1 MLVGLALMKKVERT
15 NVVVVRNL
23 LQEQE
28 EKRGGMRRDPYT
40 MNVYRKRSCYNC
52 GGFGYIAKHCKSW
65 GIVGQERRIEYRI
78 MRKI

>member
-1 MLVGLALMKKVERT
+1 MKKVERT
-15 NVVVVRNL
+15 NTVVVRNP

-28 EKRGGMRRDPYT
+28 ERREGMRRDPYA

-52 GGFGYIAKHCKSW
+52 GGFGHIARHCKSW

-78 MRKI
+78 IRKI

>member
-1 MLVGLALMKKVERT
+1 MKKVERT

-28 EKRGGMRRDPYT
+28 ERRGGMRRDPYT

-52 GGFGYIAKHCKSW
+52 GGFDHMARHYKSW

-78 MRKI
+78 IRKI

>member
-52 GGFGYIAKHCKSW
+52 GGFGHIARHCKSW

-78 MRKI
+78 IRKI